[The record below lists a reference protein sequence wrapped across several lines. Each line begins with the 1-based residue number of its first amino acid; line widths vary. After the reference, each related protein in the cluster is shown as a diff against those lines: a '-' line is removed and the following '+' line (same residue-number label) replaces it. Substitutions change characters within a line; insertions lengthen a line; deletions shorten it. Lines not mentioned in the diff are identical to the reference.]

1 MAKSKIVIATNPFR
15 DDEQKF
21 SLNII
26 KALKDDGHLPVLVTV
41 FDDTNKDNVMFDL
54 EDAAKDASL
63 IISVGGDGTFLHVAR
78 RVFSL
83 NIPVLGVNMGTKGF
97 LASLEGN
104 EIEYIRLAAKG
115 EYRISR
121 RMLIDYSIIRSSLII
136 NSATA
141 INDVVI
147 KSDISCIGMSI
158 FSDDAKITH
167 FSGDGVIVATPTGST
182 AYSMSAGGPLV
193 EPEASNLIV
202 TPICAHAMAN
212 TSFVLSPQR
221 EIIVLPER
229 LNGRR
234 AFLSVDGQEGI
245 SLNQGD
251 RIVINKSEQELL
263 MADMGIRSFYT
274 TVFRKLSH

>member
-1 MAKSKIVIATNPFR
+1 M
-15 DDEQKF
+15 
-21 SLNII
+21 
-26 KALKDDGHLPVLVTV
+26 LVTV

-147 KSDISCIGMSI
+147 KSDI
-158 FSDDAKITH
+158 DRK
-167 FSGDGVIVATPTGST
+167 
-182 AYSMSAGGPLV
+182 
-193 EPEASNLIV
+193 
-202 TPICAHAMAN
+202 
-212 TSFVLSPQR
+212 
-221 EIIVLPER
+221 
-229 LNGRR
+229 
-234 AFLSVDGQEGI
+234 SV
-245 SLNQGD
+245 
-251 RIVINKSEQELL
+251 V
-263 MADMGIRSFYT
+263 
-274 TVFRKLSH
+274 